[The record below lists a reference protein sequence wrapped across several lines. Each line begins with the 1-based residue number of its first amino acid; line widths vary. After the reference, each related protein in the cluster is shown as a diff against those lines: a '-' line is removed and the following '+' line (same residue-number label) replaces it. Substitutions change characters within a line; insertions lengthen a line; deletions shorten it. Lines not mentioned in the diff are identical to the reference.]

1 MKTCILSALVAAVV
15 MAEDSPTM
23 QSSEAR
29 RDMAASVTIV
39 PPPVYIYAPHF
50 TFHEDPRCVRMS
62 TRRWSTWIAAIF
74 QSWSVWLAA
83 NTSVKTRT
91 TRKAKTLHKNLI
103 TRRAQLVNKQFVILC
118 VFGWVHRGW
127 VFPSS
132 RVCRG

>member
-29 RDMAASVTIV
+29 RDMAAFRDHRPSH
-39 PPPVYIYAPHF
+39 PVYIYAPHF

-74 QSWSVWLAA
+74 PSWSVWLAPIHP
-83 NTSVKTRT
+83 SRQGRQGKR
-91 TRKAKTLHKNLI
+91 RRLHKNLI
-103 TRRAQLVNKQFVILC
+103 THAELNL
-118 VFGWVHRGW
+118 
-127 VFPSS
+127 
-132 RVCRG
+132 